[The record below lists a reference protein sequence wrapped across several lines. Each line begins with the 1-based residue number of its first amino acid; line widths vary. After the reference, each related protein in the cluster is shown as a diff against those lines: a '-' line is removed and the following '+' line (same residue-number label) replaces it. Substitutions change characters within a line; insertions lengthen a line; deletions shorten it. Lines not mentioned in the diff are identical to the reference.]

1 MTAGKRKRVI
11 IITGASRG
19 LGREI
24 ALKFGK
30 AGDRVVV
37 NYVSHGRDAAAVVDE
52 ILRAGGEAESCR
64 ADVRIAGEVGTM
76 INETTKRWGGLD
88 VLVNNAGITKD
99 RLMLRLP
106 EQDWD
111 SVLDT
116 NLTGAFHCIRA
127 ASMIMSSQHE
137 GRIINISSIVGVQ
150 GREGQAHYAASK
162 AGLIGLTKAAAREL
176 GEFNI
181 KVNAVLPGFLP
192 TEMGEKVS
200 DTIHE
205 RMLRE
210 NALNRVSDPC
220 EVAEF
225 IHHLSRM
232 NNVSGQ
238 IFNLD
243 SRVI

>member
-1 MTAGKRKRVI
+1 MPLSKHKRIVI
-11 IITGASRG
+11 VTGGARG
-19 LGREI
+19 LGRNI

-30 AGDRVVV
+30 AGHRVVV

-52 ILRAGGEAESCR
+52 ILRAGGEAVSFK
-64 ADVRIAGEVGTM
+64 ADVRIAEEVATM
-76 INETTKRWGGLD
+76 IDETTERWGGLD

-99 RLMLRLP
+99 RLILRLS

-116 NLTGAFHCIRA
+116 NLRGAFHCIRA
-127 ASMIMSSQHE
+127 ASRVMSGQRE
-137 GRIINISSIVGVQ
+137 GHIVNISSIVGVQ
-150 GREGQAHYAASK
+150 GREGQAPYAASK
-162 AGLIGLTKAAAREL
+162 AGLIGLTKAAAKEL
-176 GEFNI
+176 GGFNI
-181 KVNAVLPGFLP
+181 KVNAVLPGYLP
-192 TEMGEKVS
+192 TEMGESVS
-200 DTIHE
+200 DAIQE
-205 RMLRE
+205 RVLHE
-210 NALNRVSDPC
+210 NALNRVSDPR

-243 SRVI
+243 SRIL

>member
-1 MTAGKRKRVI
+1 MTAERRKRVI
-11 IITGASRG
+11 IVTGASRG

-37 NYVSHGRDAAAVVDE
+37 NYLSRGQDAAAVADE
-52 ILRAGGEAESCR
+52 ILRAGGEAVSCR

-127 ASMIMSSQHE
+127 ASLIMSSRGE
-137 GRIINISSIVGVQ
+137 GHIVNISSIVGAQ
-150 GREGQAHYAASK
+150 GRAGQGPYAASK
-162 AGLIGLTKAAAREL
+162 AGLIGLTKAAAKEL
-176 GEFNI
+176 GGFNI

-205 RMLRE
+205 RMLQE
-210 NALNRVSDPC
+210 NALNRISDPR

-243 SRVI
+243 SRIL